1 MLPLEKKSLGK
12 YILSLLI
19 TFSLP
24 SQSVL
29 PIYSSPLSCL
39 LITSF
44 LFLPSHSVL
53 PISSSTLSCLLIIL
67 LYNPSCFLITSFL
80 SPQTHYF
87 VSSFTTFCPLLHLF
101 LLLVSSSFFPVSSSL
116 FPASAS
122 AVPISSFTSFRHCS
136 HSLSSDPALY

>member
-12 YILSLLI
+12 YILSLLV

-53 PISSSTLSCLLIIL
+53 PISSSTLSCLLIL
-67 LYNPSCFLITSFL
+67 SLYNPSCFLITSFL
-80 SPQTHYF
+80 SPETHYF

-101 LLLVSSSFFPVSSSL
+101 LLLVSSFFFSCLHIPLSCIHFRCSYFFIHFFQTL
-116 FPASAS
+116 FPF
-122 AVPISSFTSFRHCS
+122 PIF
-136 HSLSSDPALY
+136 